1 QEEPLMSSVIETRP
15 DIMWLSPSWQL
26 ADQDPAIRIEPNG
39 FTLNNAAQERV
50 KQPGTPVSKIV
61 VGVSRDGN
69 ELFLTRVVVADY
81 PRSVSA
87 DPAHFFHWELGKM
100 LEQGGY
106 TTGSILTFGETE
118 DPDMIA
124 AYLTKR
130 GQ

>member
-1 QEEPLMSSVIETRP
+1 MSSVIETRP

-39 FTLNNAAQERV
+39 FTLNNAAQEWV
-50 KQPGTPVSKIV
+50 KQLGTPVSKIV

-69 ELFLTRVVVADY
+69 ELFLTRVGDADY

-87 DPAHFFHWELGKM
+87 DRAHFVHWELGKM
-100 LEQGGY
+100 LEQRGY
-106 TTGSILTFGETE
+106 TIGSILTFGETE
-118 DPDMIA
+118 DPNMIA